1 MNVTFLTWGHY
12 QLRQCEFSTPAKP
25 LPFQQHPTSKRPLH
39 AIPARLKRRFCPTC
53 RLPKLIRRHR
63 MFYRLRKHF
72 QHTPYPLLDA
82 TLAALV
88 VITGVEM
95 LVTLARLL
103 D

>member
-1 MNVTFLTWGHY
+1 
-12 QLRQCEFSTPAKP
+12 
-25 LPFQQHPTSKRPLH
+25 
-39 AIPARLKRRFCPTC
+39 
-53 RLPKLIRRHR
+53 

-82 TLAALV
+82 ALAALL

-103 D
+103 G

>member
-1 MNVTFLTWGHY
+1 
-12 QLRQCEFSTPAKP
+12 
-25 LPFQQHPTSKRPLH
+25 
-39 AIPARLKRRFCPTC
+39 
-53 RLPKLIRRHR
+53 

-82 TLAALV
+82 MLATLL

-103 D
+103 G

>member
-1 MNVTFLTWGHY
+1 
-12 QLRQCEFSTPAKP
+12 
-25 LPFQQHPTSKRPLH
+25 
-39 AIPARLKRRFCPTC
+39 
-53 RLPKLIRRHR
+53 

-88 VITGVEM
+88 VITSVEV

-103 D
+103 N

>member
-1 MNVTFLTWGHY
+1 MY
-12 QLRQCEFSTPAKP
+12 
-25 LPFQQHPTSKRPLH
+25 
-39 AIPARLKRRFCPTC
+39 
-53 RLPKLIRRHR
+53 
-63 MFYRLRKHF
+63 YRLRKHF

-95 LVTLARLL
+95 LVTLTGLL